1 MAEST
6 KPQASDTMVIRD
18 LVSEAEWRTRVELA
32 AAYRLADHFGMT
44 ELTANHISCCVPG
57 EEGHFLIN
65 PYGML
70 YEDVTASSL
79 IKIDLKGNVVLST
92 GEYGVNRAGFVI
104 HAAVH
109 AARQDAFCVA
119 HTHTAAGQAISALKC
134 GLLPISQ
141 TSMRF
146 LHVAYHD
153 FDGLA
158 EDESIGRKIVDD
170 LGEHDV
176 MIMRNHGL
184 LVCGPSVGDAF
195 HILWRLERACQTQL
209 MAMACGSPLIEPDAA
224 VCESVYQKLHQDIQR
239 KKAGGTSAYQSPWP
253 ALLKKLE
260 KLDPS
265 FKD

>member
-1 MAEST
+1 MI
-6 KPQASDTMVIRD
+6 SDVLVIRD
-18 LVSEAEWRTRVELA
+18 LVSEAEWSTRVELA
-32 AAYRLADHFGMT
+32 AAYRLVAHYGMT
-44 ELTANHISCCVPG
+44 EMTGNHISCCVPG
-57 EEGHFLIN
+57 ESGHFLIN

-79 IKIDLKGNVVLST
+79 IKIDMKGNVVIST

-109 AARQDAFCVA
+109 SARADAFCVA

-158 EDESIGRKIVDD
+158 EDESIGRKIVAD
-170 LGEHDV
+170 LGDLDV

-184 LVCGPSVGDAF
+184 LVCGSTVGDAF
-195 HILWRLERACQTQL
+195 HSLWRLERACQTQL
-209 MAMACGSPLIEPDAA
+209 MAMACGSPLIEPDAS
-224 VCESVYQKLHQDIQR
+224 VCENVYQKLHQDLQR
-239 KKAGGTSAYQSPWP
+239 KKATGFSEYQAPWP
-253 ALLKKLE
+253 GLLKKLV

-265 FKD
+265 FQD